1 LTVTLSH
8 SVRIPSVMAFPTPP
22 GATTEDGVWADP
34 AAAEAAN
41 SVRNRARDF
50 MRELSRDVALGPEV
64 PA

>member
-1 LTVTLSH
+1 
-8 SVRIPSVMAFPTPP
+8 MAFPTPP